1 MFLWPENWDTWRVW
15 LGCQTQWI
23 HSYQGM
29 EGKHRYEGLNYA
41 GVDVVIRRYG
51 YRGEK
56 AGEIFEGLQ
65 WMEAAALPLMNK
77 R

>member
-1 MFLWPENWDTWRVW
+1 MFLYPDNWDTWRVW

-23 HSYQGM
+23 RGYLGM
-29 EGKHRYEGLNYA
+29 EGRQIIEGLDYA

-51 YRGEK
+51 YRGQQ
-56 AGEIFEGLQ
+56 ADEIFEGLQ